1 MRVRLRLFNDFN
13 AQRST
18 ALPYQHLTDQ
28 DRHVIAHLHDRGY
41 GPREIGRQLGRCA
54 GTISRELS
62 RNGSSADGYDAPAAQ
77 RSAAARRSGANAKR
91 AKLRP
96 HKPLLK
102 VVKDGLKQRWSPKL
116 ISERLKQQRAS
127 GGDGGA
133 LRVSAPTIYAWL
145 KCDHAEGGR
154 WSKKLPRGGRG
165 RKPNGNKGKRRDP
178 MAGRRCIT
186 ERPPGAENRSR
197 LGHWEGDT
205 LEGAHK
211 QSFLVT
217 LIDRKSRLGLIG
229 KAMDKSSATINAVMD
244 ELLGRLPE
252 GLRRTGTLDNGTEF
266 SGFAQLE
273 EQLDMTIYFAHPYSP
288 WERGSNEQFNGLL
301 RMFLPK
307 GTDFRYVSDTKLA
320 QIESMLNN
328 RPRKCLNYRTP
339 AEVFKPPWG
348 VALRT

>member
-1 MRVRLRLFNDFN
+1 MSYR
-13 AQRST
+13 
-18 ALPYQHLTDQ
+18 HLTDR
-28 DRHVIAHLHDRGY
+28 DRHVIAHLHGRGH
-41 GPREIGRQLGRCA
+41 GPCEIGRQLQRPA

-62 RNGSSADGYDAPAAQ
+62 RNGSCADGYQSACAQLAAE
-77 RSAAARRSGANAKR
+77 RRRAGANAKR
-91 AKLRP
+91 ARLK

-102 VVKDGLKQRWSPKL
+102 AVKDGLKQRWSPRL
-116 ISERLKQQRAS
+116 IGERLKQQGKAY
-127 GGDGGA
+127 DPA
-133 LRVSAPTIYAWL
+133 LQVSAPTIYAWL
-145 KCDHAEGGR
+145 KRDKAAGGK
-154 WSKKLPRGGRG
+154 WDKKLPRGGRG
-165 RKPNGNKGKRRDP
+165 RKPNGTKGKRRDP

-186 ERPPGAENRSR
+186 ERPAGAENRSR
-197 LGHWEGDT
+197 RGHWEGDT
-205 LEGAHK
+205 VEGAHK

-217 LIDRKSRLGLIG
+217 LVDRKSRLGLLG
-229 KAMDKSSATINAVMD
+229 KAMNKSSATINALIDQM
-244 ELLGRLPE
+244 LGRLPE

-273 EQLDMTIYFAHPYSP
+273 EQLGMTLYFAHPYSP

-307 GTDFRYVSDTKLA
+307 GTDFRRVSDQRLA

-328 RPRKCLNYRTP
+328 RPRKCLKYRTP